1 MTYAMKLAAPLLLA
15 TLTSAQVAQAGSA
28 TGTMNVSG
36 NVQGSCTVSAVALN
50 FGSITPGSATDAEG
64 SIGAACTTGTTG
76 TTYTITIDGG
86 SSLVDT
92 NRRLAE
98 AESENYLEYIIAFD
112 ESRAV
117 DSYIPANGALV
128 SNAIAESSETVNYSV
143 YGRVLADENSAGVVG
158 TYFDTL
164 GITVTY

>member
-1 MTYAMKLAAPLLLA
+1 MTYAMKLAAPLFLA
-15 TLTSAQVAQAGSA
+15 TLTTAQVAQAGSA

-50 FGSITPGSATDAEG
+50 FGAITPGSATDAEG
-64 SIGAACTTGTTG
+64 SIGAACTTG

-98 AESENYLEYIIAFD
+98 ACLGPLKLCHYLLTKGVTEN
-112 ESRAV
+112 
-117 DSYIPANGALV
+117 GT
-128 SNAIAESSETVNYSV
+128 ETVF
-143 YGRVLADENSAGVVG
+143 G
-158 TYFDTL
+158 
-164 GITVTY
+164 

>member
-1 MTYAMKLAAPLLLA
+1 MTYAMKLAVPLLLA

-64 SIGAACTTGTTG
+64 SIGAACTTGTT
-76 TTYTITIDGG
+76 YTITIDGG

-98 AESENYLEYIIAFD
+98 AESENYLEYIITFD

-158 TYFDTL
+158 TYSDTL

>member
-64 SIGAACTTGTTG
+64 SIGAACTTGVWLKPRVK
-76 TTYTITIDGG
+76 TIWSI
-86 SSLVDT
+86 SSPLMNPVQ
-92 NRRLAE
+92 L
-98 AESENYLEYIIAFD
+98 IAT
-112 ESRAV
+112 SQQMA
-117 DSYIPANGALV
+117 PW
-128 SNAIAESSETVNYSV
+128 
-143 YGRVLADENSAGVVG
+143 SA
-158 TYFDTL
+158 TL
-164 GITVTY
+164 SLKAARP

>member
-1 MTYAMKLAAPLLLA
+1 MTYAMKLAAPLFLA
-15 TLTSAQVAQAGSA
+15 TLTTAQVAQAGSA

-50 FGSITPGSATDAEG
+50 FGAITPGSATGAEG
-64 SIGAACTTGTTG
+64 SIGAACTTG

-98 AESENYLEYIIAFD
+98 AESENYLEYIVAID
-112 ESRAV
+112 ESLAA
-117 DSYIPANGALV
+117 DSYNPANGALV
-128 SNAIAESSETVNYSV
+128 SNSVATSRKTVNFSV
-143 YGRVLADENSAGVVG
+143 YGRVLADEKAQGILERVAG
-158 TYFDTL
+158 
-164 GITVTY
+164 IEPAP

>member
-64 SIGAACTTGTTG
+64 SIGAACTTGTT
-76 TTYTITIDGG
+76 YTITIDGG

-98 AESENYLEYIIAFD
+98 AERAKTIWSISSPLMNPVQLIAT
-112 ESRAV
+112 SQQMA
-117 DSYIPANGALV
+117 PW
-128 SNAIAESSETVNYSV
+128 
-143 YGRVLADENSAGVVG
+143 
-158 TYFDTL
+158 
-164 GITVTY
+164 